1 MRKTRILSHIST
13 SVGLKDMKQL
23 WSTSALVILLLTPW
37 SGALRAQTGAL
48 DAPIYKGS
56 DDSTPATPT
65 ITMTTT
71 ASVGSYIMLSVEG
84 EGDIEVEGA
93 ELEYGGIAKVK
104 APQITIRGRVT
115 SLDCSEAQLTRLDLS
130 KASSLISL
138 WCSNN
143 ALTELDTR
151 ALSNLSI
158 LYCIENQLSAL
169 DVTANTKLTELN
181 FSQNKLTQIDLA
193 QCGALT
199 HFLAYHNQIAEVDLS
214 HNPLLIG
221 VDLSENKL
229 TELSVSNNTKLET
242 IYCNGNA
249 IKGQAMERLVASLPD
264 RNDRTDLCHLFAIDM
279 KNESE
284 QNVILKKDVQD
295 ALAKHWQTLDYSDGD
310 NDGAGIP
317 YEGIT
322 SNTVITSQKVK
333 VYRDRTTQ
341 MLYVTGLEPR
351 EEVSLYLA
359 TGELLVRTLSDS
371 EGSCTIALSAVEST
385 PLMMATSHHTVRV
398 M

>member
-1 MRKTRILSHIST
+1 M
-13 SVGLKDMKQL
+13 
-23 WSTSALVILLLTPW
+23 
-37 SGALRAQTGAL
+37 
-48 DAPIYKGS
+48 
-56 DDSTPATPT
+56 
-65 ITMTTT
+65 
-71 ASVGSYIMLSVEG
+71 
-84 EGDIEVEGA
+84 
-93 ELEYGGIAKVK
+93 
-104 APQITIRGRVT
+104 
-115 SLDCSEAQLTRLDLS
+115 
-130 KASSLISL
+130 
-138 WCSNN
+138 
-143 ALTELDTR
+143 
-151 ALSNLSI
+151 
-158 LYCIENQLSAL
+158 
-169 DVTANTKLTELN
+169 
-181 FSQNKLTQIDLA
+181 
-193 QCGALT
+193 
-199 HFLAYHNQIAEVDLS
+199 S

-249 IKGQAMERLVASLPD
+249 IKGSAMERLVASLPD
-264 RNDRTDLCHLFAIDM
+264 RNDRTDVCHLFAIDT

-284 QNVILKKDVQD
+284 QNVILKKNAQD

-341 MLYVTGLEPR
+341 MLYVSGLEPL

>member
-1 MRKTRILSHIST
+1 
-13 SVGLKDMKQL
+13 
-23 WSTSALVILLLTPW
+23 
-37 SGALRAQTGAL
+37 
-48 DAPIYKGS
+48 
-56 DDSTPATPT
+56 
-65 ITMTTT
+65 
-71 ASVGSYIMLSVEG
+71 MLSVEG
-84 EGDIEVEGA
+84 EGDIDVEGA

-193 QCGALT
+193 QCGVLT

-264 RNDRTDLCHLFAIDM
+264 RNDRTDVCHLFAIDT

-284 QNVILKKDVQD
+284 QNVILKKNVQD

-333 VYRDRTTQ
+333 AYRDRTTQ
-341 MLYVTGLEPR
+341 MLYVTGLEPL